1 MSIEETAFINTFTDM
16 YIICMDMMPIN
27 VEKIDIMMS
36 IKQRFSNTK
45 NINRMSSNY
54 QIPFYLFQ

>member
-1 MSIEETAFINTFTDM
+1 MSLEETAFINTFRDM
-16 YIICMDMMPIN
+16 YIICMDMTPN
-27 VEKIDIMMS
+27 NGEKIDIIDS
-36 IKQRFSNTK
+36 LKQRFSNTK

>member
-1 MSIEETAFINTFTDM
+1 MSLEETAFINTFTDM
-16 YIICMDMMPIN
+16 YIICMDMTPN
-27 VEKIDIMMS
+27 NGEKMDIIMS